1 MHTEF
6 WCGDPWTVINRKTEK
21 EERIIWKWSS
31 GNRMW
36 TKAAHNCVH
45 WWAFISVALKSHRIS
60 IFTYYFSQEKDGHW
74 SLYGVTSNGYGC
86 ARANRPG
93 VYTKVSNYVPW
104 LQATMMQQVSSLRD
118 SKTQCK
124 GHRCPLGEC
133 LPPTRVCNGF
143 MECSDGSD
151 EKGCWWHTNTHHK
164 VSFLHYLPVCFIT
177 QLTDI

>member
-1 MHTEF
+1 MH
-6 WCGDPWTVINRKTEK
+6 
-21 EERIIWKWSS
+21 
-31 GNRMW
+31 
-36 TKAAHNCVH
+36 
-45 WWAFISVALKSHRIS
+45 
-60 IFTYYFSQEKDGHW
+60 FSCLQEKDGHW

-93 VYTKVSNYVPW
+93 VYTKVANYIPW
-104 LQATMMQQVSSLRD
+104 LQTAMTQQVSSLRD

-151 EKGCWWHTNTHHK
+151 EKGCWWHIQHK
-164 VSFLHYLPVCFIT
+164 LSLMVHQTSHRCLILSHSGFSLWTSRLLQQWRERSWISSSKYASYTIITLVCSTGEI
-177 QLTDI
+177 